1 KAANEKMK
9 KAKKITQASG
19 RIKDTKAVTNRM
31 FATKSKGTS
40 QKSVQ
45 RAANALE
52 KRVEQLEEVDAP
64 KEEQSMRPHQS
75 KALQLHNKFPRQEIK
90 YFLGIEF
97 SISIREN
104 HRYNRKEWFW
114 ENNVTSIYLTTWRRT
129 DDCTKSCHWFP
140 MNK

>member
-1 KAANEKMK
+1 MK

-31 FATKSKGTS
+31 FETKSKGTS

-45 RAANALE
+45 RAAKALE

-64 KEEQSMRPHQS
+64 KEEQIIRFHQS

-97 SISIREN
+97 SISIR
-104 HRYNRKEWFW
+104 
-114 ENNVTSIYLTTWRRT
+114 
-129 DDCTKSCHWFP
+129 
-140 MNK
+140 